1 MHKRFGHAN
10 IKSIVKGLKD
20 QTIKGYD
27 VSIKRGRSGKFELLN
42 GKCDCCMY
50 SKHHLPL
57 FPNASTV
64 KGSGPGKYVVCDI
77 QGPFSIES
85 MGGERYVLT
94 YTDYYTRYSW
104 TYLLHQ
110 KSEAFKHLK
119 HLVEVVFK
127 AARVATISTSEA
139 YTPQRNAIAK
149 WKFRTLGEMAK
160 AMLYDSSLPNNFWG
174 YAYLNATYLRNQ
186 IPITTCDGITKTP
199 YELWTGQTP
208 NIRHLRRWGCKCYAH
223 VPKAK
228 RAKDFSYNSSIGY
241 LVGYTNENSYLLY
254 ILLERKVSK
263 PTVAVVFD
271 QRVVPEPCTT
281 YFDELNKYDYVELT
295 GDYASSDP
303 KDYER
308 LRIGQ
313 KYFDF
318 ILRYHTY
325 SRYVQ

>member
-1 MHKRFGHAN
+1 
-10 IKSIVKGLKD
+10 
-20 QTIKGYD
+20 
-27 VSIKRGRSGKFELLN
+27 
-42 GKCDCCMY
+42 MY
-50 SKHHLPL
+50 SKHHLPS
-57 FPNASTV
+57 FPNASTI
-64 KGSGPGKYVVCDI
+64 KGSAPGKYVVCDI
-77 QGPFSIES
+77 QGPYSIES

-127 AARVATISTSEA
+127 AARVELRHYHSDGAGELTSKETTDYLQRTVGATISTSEA
-139 YTPQRNAIAK
+139 YTPQRNAIAER
-149 WKFRTLGEMAK
+149 KFRTLGEMAK
-160 AMLYDSSLPNNFWG
+160 AMLYDSSLPKNFWG
-174 YAYLNATYLRNQ
+174 YAYLNATYLRNR

-228 RAKDFSYNSSIGY
+228 RAKDFSYKSSIGY
-241 LVGYTNENSYLLY
+241 LVGYTDENSYLLY
-254 ILLERKVSK
+254 IPLERKVSK

-271 QRVVPEPCTT
+271 ERVPEPCTT
-281 YFDELNKYDYVELT
+281 YFDELTKYDYIELT
-295 GDYASSDP
+295 GDYVSSDP

-308 LRIGQ
+308 LLVVGQ
-313 KYFDF
+313 KYFDPEDNVYYVT
-318 ILRYHTY
+318 RYA
-325 SRYVQ
+325 R

>member
-10 IKSIVKGLKD
+10 IESIVKGLKD

-27 VSIKRGRSGKFELLN
+27 VSIKRGRSGKYELLN

-50 SKHHLPL
+50 SKHHLPS

-127 AARVATISTSEA
+127 AARVELRHYHSDGAGELTSKETTDYLQRTVGATISTSEA
-139 YTPQRNAIAK
+139 YTPQRNAIAER
-149 WKFRTLGEMAK
+149 KFRTLGEMAK
-160 AMLYDSSLPNNFWG
+160 AMLYDSSLPKNFWG
-174 YAYLNATYLRNQ
+174 YAYLNATYLRNR

-199 YELWTGQTP
+199 YELWTGQTS
-208 NIRHLRRWGCKCYAH
+208 NIRH
-223 VPKAK
+223 
-228 RAKDFSYNSSIGY
+228 
-241 LVGYTNENSYLLY
+241 
-254 ILLERKVSK
+254 
-263 PTVAVVFD
+263 
-271 QRVVPEPCTT
+271 
-281 YFDELNKYDYVELT
+281 
-295 GDYASSDP
+295 
-303 KDYER
+303 
-308 LRIGQ
+308 
-313 KYFDF
+313 
-318 ILRYHTY
+318 
-325 SRYVQ
+325 